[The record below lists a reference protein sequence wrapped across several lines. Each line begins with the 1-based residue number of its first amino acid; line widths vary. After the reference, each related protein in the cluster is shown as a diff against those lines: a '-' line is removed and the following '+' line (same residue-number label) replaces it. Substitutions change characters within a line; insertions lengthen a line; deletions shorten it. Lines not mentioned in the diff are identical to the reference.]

1 MAQVKVNKVKCISY
15 NQHAWPQVHDRRN
28 FSTEWVVRIKIELE
42 GQFLKIQL
50 RLEWMKQLHT
60 YQELFEMERLESITG
75 PMDKSESQ

>member
-1 MAQVKVNKVKCISY
+1 MAQVKVNKVKHISY
-15 NQHAWPQVHDRRN
+15 NQHAWPQVHDRQN

-60 YQELFEMERLESITG
+60 Y
-75 PMDKSESQ
+75 